1 MFWYIYKQW
10 NREPMM
16 HGVTDSSDLST
27 GCLSD
32 PLSSALLR
40 PNLFGKY
47 LMLFYFSINKIGVS
61 GCN

>member
-1 MFWYIYKQW
+1 
-10 NREPMM
+10 MM

-32 PLSSALLR
+32 PLSSAFLR